1 MIKEESNDNE
11 KVLDSMEDL
20 TPQDENDDISLM
32 EQMPQGSS
40 SSNNDRRHPARSF
53 SAVRSN
59 TPASES
65 ICRPDFLHERTL
77 EALSSYLLN
86 RKEHLDEDQLAN
98 HMVHISMVAADR
110 IRYAEFCHDS
120 EEDEGLDDIYR
131 QEEDKALAQEFFKQ
145 AVTVTQEAVTV
156 TQEAVT
162 VTHDAVP
169 LDKRTIKWI
178 RKEMGLVTRKDEAL
192 LIKNQKLKEHT
203 YQSEDSGG
211 QPNRRLTRTQARNTR
226 VKKREER
233 SVKDNEG
240 LKYLFAAAQELEK
253 TLGNYFVKTDS
264 SAHNMLKPTR
274 VRHRLY

>member
-120 EEDEGLDDIYR
+120 EEDEGLDDVYR

-156 TQEAVT
+156 V
-162 VTHDAVP
+162 HDTVP

-264 SAHNMLKPTR
+264 SAHNMLKPIR
-274 VRHRLY
+274 VRRRL